1 MDHLKIFHIL
11 EELDIPDNANV
22 YIPDN
27 EALDYAAK
35 EFGITTDVM
44 LSSHEFIGIM
54 QDCVNPQDLEIWKD
68 DGYIIV
74 EDVVLQKSVNVGNI
88 TFHIIEGLLIKS
100 FKLSTLKW
108 FDQR

>member
-1 MDHLKIFHIL
+1 MEDLKIFKIL
-11 EELDIPDNANV
+11 KNLDIPDNADV

-68 DGYIIV
+68 GEYTIV
-74 EDVVLQKSVNVGNI
+74 EDVILQKSVNVGNI
-88 TFHIIEGLLIKS
+88 TFHIIDGLLIKF